1 MSGVATAVIS
11 TAVVGGY
18 VQSKAAGDAADAQ
31 TKSTDA
37 AIAAQQQADA
47 AAAARAKP
55 FVDLGTGASQE
66 LQSFLGIS
74 SQNQELADIDQQ
86 IAGLRA
92 EQAALEGSSLQSDKG
107 GIPGLI
113 SQAITGVRSDSLG
126 EITAQIA
133 ALESQRSALAQ
144 SVPAQSVT
152 PGGLQQL
159 DEINPL
165 VSFLRDQGFESIQ
178 ETAAAQGRLGAGGT
192 LKDLTQF
199 NTDLTS
205 TIVPQLQNQRFN
217 QLFNTA
223 SLGSN
228 AAAGV
233 STNQLNTA
241 SNIGNLL
248 GAQGQ
253 AQAGGIIGGANAITG
268 GIQNIAGAAGAF
280 PGVFGG
286 SSLPPPTT
294 TTINDSAAV
303 IAPATF

>member
-1 MSGVATAVIS
+1 MSGIATAVIGS
-11 TAVVGGY
+11 AIIGGF
-18 VQSKAAGDAADAQ
+18 VAKEAAEDAADAQ
-31 TKSTDA
+31 IQSSEA
-37 AIAAQQQADA
+37 GIASQEA
-47 AAAARAKP
+47 AAAAAAERAAP
-55 FVDLGTGASQE
+55 FVELGTGAAGD
-66 LQSFLGIS
+66 LQNF
-74 SQNQELADIDQQ
+74 LAD
-86 IAGLRA
+86 
-92 EQAALEGSSLQSDKG
+92 
-107 GIPGLI
+107 P
-113 SQAITGVRSDSLG
+113 T
-126 EITAQIA
+126 
-133 ALESQRSALAQ
+133 
-144 SVPAQSVT
+144 
-152 PGGLQQL
+152 QQL
-159 DEINPL
+159 GEINPL

-178 ETAAAQGRLGAGGT
+178 ETAAANKRLGAGGT

-199 NTDLTS
+199 NTDLAS

-248 GAQGQ
+248 GAQG
-253 AQAGGIIGGANAITG
+253 AAEASGIIGGANAITG

>member
-1 MSGVATAVIS
+1 MSGVATAVVA
-11 TAVVGGY
+11 TAVIGGY
-18 VQSKAAGDAADAQ
+18 VQKEAAEDAADAQ
-31 TKSTDA
+31 IQTSEA
-37 AIAAQQQADA
+37 GIAAQEA
-47 AAAARAKP
+47 AAAAAAERAAP
-55 FVDLGTGASQE
+55 FVELGTGAAGD
-66 LQSFLGIS
+66 LQNF
-74 SQNQELADIDQQ
+74 LAD
-86 IAGLRA
+86 
-92 EQAALEGSSLQSDKG
+92 
-107 GIPGLI
+107 P
-113 SQAITGVRSDSLG
+113 T
-126 EITAQIA
+126 
-133 ALESQRSALAQ
+133 
-144 SVPAQSVT
+144 
-152 PGGLQQL
+152 QQL
-159 DEINPL
+159 GEINPL

-178 ETAAAQGRLGAGGT
+178 ETAAANKRLGAGGT

-199 NTDLTS
+199 NTDLAS

-253 AQAGGIIGGANAITG
+253 AQAAGIIGGANAITG
-268 GIQNIAGAAGAF
+268 GLQNITGAAGAF

-294 TTINDSAAV
+294 TINDSAAV